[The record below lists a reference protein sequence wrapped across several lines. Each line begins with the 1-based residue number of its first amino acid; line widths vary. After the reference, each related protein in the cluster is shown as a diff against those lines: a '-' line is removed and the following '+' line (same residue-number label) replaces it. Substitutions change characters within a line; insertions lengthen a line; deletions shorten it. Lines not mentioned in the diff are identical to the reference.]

1 MRTFAERFADFYAE
15 LTTDQKVNVF
25 NEFAYSTGNE
35 PINDMGQF
43 DEVFHGVSPL
53 TIACQVRYGDF
64 NPNHDYFTFDGYGNI
79 ESLYDVEE
87 YIDDYYM
94 GDMADFFEEHTNQ
107 LNEILSWWDLSLEE
121 EEEEKEKET
130 I

>member
-43 DEVFHGVSPL
+43 DEVFYGVSPL
-53 TIACQVRYGDF
+53 TIACQVKYGDF
-64 NPNHDYFTFDGYGNI
+64 NPNCDYFTFDGYANI
-79 ESLYDVEE
+79 ESLEDVEE

-94 GDMADFFEEHTNQ
+94 GDMSDFFEEHTNQ

-121 EEEEKEKET
+121 EEETEEET